1 MKKPIPIEELGR
13 LYGVAQERM
22 QETITNYCE
31 DLYTSE
37 GAPRTDP
44 GQISRAVDSL
54 ISKLRHEASL
64 IKDASY
70 EYFESNA
77 DKSQEELF

>member
-13 LYGVAQERM
+13 LYGVAQQRM

-31 DLYTSE
+31 DLYTSD

-44 GQISRAVDSL
+44 GEISRSVDSL
-54 ISKLRHEASL
+54 IAKLRHEASL
-64 IKDASY
+64 IKDSAF
-70 EYFESNA
+70 EYFEVHA

>member
-13 LYGVAQERM
+13 LYGVAQQRM

-31 DLYTSE
+31 DFYTVE
-37 GAPRTDP
+37 GAPKTDP
-44 GQISRAVDSL
+44 GEISRAVDSL
-54 ISKLRHEASL
+54 IAKLRHEASL
-64 IKDASY
+64 FKDASY
-70 EYFESNA
+70 EYFEAHA

>member
-1 MKKPIPIEELGR
+1 
-13 LYGVAQERM
+13 M

-31 DLYTSE
+31 DLYTSD

-44 GQISRAVDSL
+44 GEISRAVDSL
-54 ISKLRHEASL
+54 IAKLRHEASL
-64 IKDASY
+64 IKDSAF
-70 EYFESNA
+70 EYFEVHA